1 MFKSNS
7 KQMPTWKSIASGR
20 TWSIWMQKSYETKL
34 ILTSTTNESK
44 LGKWNLPLNQQNM
57 PLNLKNNQIPMIN
70 ISIVPRSCIQRC
82 TWDKMLNPL
91 LTVFYWSLITTSQ
104 DLYPKNHFSFWQY
117 SFIYQISS
125 YNYQIRKMT
134 KNGQYYN

>member
-1 MFKSNS
+1 MTQCLKQIPNKCLHENRLQADVHEIFGCKNHMKPKSFWPLQ
-7 KQMPTWKSIASGR
+7 QMSRS
-20 TWSIWMQKSYETKL
+20 
-34 ILTSTTNESK
+34 
-44 LGKWNLPLNQQNM
+44 LGKWNL

-70 ISIVPRSCIQRC
+70 ISIVPRSCIHWC
-82 TWDKMLNPL
+82 TWDKMLNSL
-91 LTVFYWSLITTSQ
+91 LTVFYWRLITPSQ

-134 KNGQYYN
+134 KKWSIL